1 VPIFSGGAVQS
12 RVRQSIYERD
22 AAKDSLESERR
33 LVVRTTLNYYR
44 SVLADIEEVQSGK
57 AAVESG
63 QKALDATR
71 AGFNVGTQTII
82 NVLNAIQTLTS
93 AENTYSQARHQLVLD
108 KLNLRYSTGRIE
120 YKDIQAANVLLQ

>member
-1 VPIFSGGAVQS
+1 
-12 RVRQSIYERD
+12 
-22 AAKDSLESERR
+22 
-33 LVVRTTLNYYR
+33 VVRTTLNYYR